1 MSRVAGGDLAKM
13 IGGKSL
19 IFMGDSAIPPESCET
34 PSVRGDQTCG
44 DLT

>member
-1 MSRVAGGDLAKM
+1 M
-13 IGGKSL
+13 IGGKPL

-44 DLT
+44 DLTCGDLTCKDLT